1 MAFEMT
7 EQVRRHLTDDTL
19 VWLTT
24 VSPKGRP
31 APRLVWFMWTGA
43 GAVRREPGTHP
54 GLTETACL
62 IYSQPEAAKLRHI
75 AQNDRVTLN
84 FNSNNLGGDAV
95 VLAGRGTLAPDAPA
109 PEALPGLLEKYADLL
124 EAIDM
129 SAEHFTSTYTV
140 ALRVTLDGA
149 WTIT

>member
-1 MAFEMT
+1 M
-7 EQVRRHLTDDTL
+7 
-19 VWLTT
+19 
-24 VSPKGRP
+24 
-31 APRLVWFMWTGA
+31 
-43 GAVRREPGTHP
+43 
-54 GLTETACL
+54 
-62 IYSQPEAAKLRHI
+62 
-75 AQNDRVTLN
+75 
-84 FNSNNLGGDAV
+84 
-95 VLAGRGTLAPDAPA
+95 APDAPA